1 MTTTV
6 FKFIDFTYLDTLIDG
21 DVETKQVIISTLLE
35 EVPEE
40 IGLLKAALA
49 NGKWSEF
56 HEVSHKLKS
65 TLAYVGNDAIFD
77 ANQNMMMSSR
87 NFENLDKIPT
97 WLGEVEKH
105 WENIKPELEKAME
118 ELG

>member
-1 MTTTV
+1 MI
-6 FKFIDFTYLDTLIDG
+6 FKFINFDYLDSLIDG

-40 IGLLKAALA
+40 IGQLKTAMA
-49 NGKWSEF
+49 NSDWNTF

-65 TLAYVGNDAIFD
+65 TLAYVGNDAIFE

-87 NFENLDKIPT
+87 SSENLEQIPA
-97 WLGEVEKH
+97 WLSEVENL
-105 WENIKPELEKAME
+105 WEEIKPELNTALEA
-118 ELG
+118 LS